1 MTGPKATDEGFTQ
14 LIPAGVVVGVGDP
27 VGDFVGIAVG
37 EPFGNGELVGD
48 FVGDGDAC
56 GCAVGDRE
64 TVPDGGGGGNAPT
77 KLIVNINSA
86 LRCVIASEARIV

>member
-14 LIPAGVVVGVGDP
+14 LSPASVVVGVGDP
-27 VGDFVGIAVG
+27 VRDFVGVAFG

-56 GCAVGDRE
+56 GCAVGVRE
-64 TVPDGGGGGNAPT
+64 AVPDGGGVGNVPG
-77 KLIVNINSA
+77 KEIVKINSA